1 MQSVVIVGS
10 NRGIGLELVR
20 EYSKR
25 GAKVFALCRKTSE
38 ELNKIEN
45 VVVLGKGHTKLNM
58 SLLGMSGYFFVSL
71 IWYDVIQSNLN

>member
-58 SLLGMSGYFFVSL
+58 SLFCKGYLV
-71 IWYDVIQSNLN
+71 